1 MFTAREDILMTLFHC
16 GICDLSL
23 LDDIQYDAEDVLE
36 QLRGCCGLD
45 DLDINMYVR
54 AAFDLGFIE
63 IREAVENRIDELK
76 SYEERGD
83 LTEEEQEELDE
94 ILRLDPD
101 ADCGSY
107 HNCIDTHA
115 YIEKNGE
122 VYHRYFQDALDNFE
136 NNTGFPLE
144 SWD

>member
-23 LDDIQYDAEDVLE
+23 LDGIQYDAEEVMGQLE
-36 QLRGCCGLD
+36 GFSID
-45 DLDINMYVR
+45 DLSINMYTR

-63 IREAVENRIDELK
+63 IRETVEKRVEELK
-76 SYEERGD
+76 SYAAADGG
-83 LTEEEQEELDE
+83 LSEEEQEELDN

-101 ADCGSY
+101 EDFGSF

-115 YIEKNGE
+115 YFEKNAE
-122 VYHRYFQDALDNFE
+122 VYRRYFQDALDSFE

>member
-1 MFTAREDILMTLFHC
+1 MFTNREDILMTLFHC

-23 LDDIQYDAEDVLE
+23 LDDIQYDACDVLE
-36 QLRGCCGLD
+36 QLGGFGLD

-101 ADCGSY
+101 ADFGSY

-115 YIEKNGE
+115 YIEKNNE
-122 VYHRYFQDALDNFE
+122 VYRRYFQDALDNFE

-144 SWD
+144 SWN